1 MKIAIG
7 CDHGGFVLKEPVIS
21 YLEEQGIEVQDFGT
35 YSTDSVD
42 YPDYAL
48 PVAAAVAS
56 GKADRGI
63 LMCGTGIGISICAN
77 KVNGIRCALCHD
89 EYTAEMTARHND
101 ANILAMGGRV
111 VDADTAVK
119 IVKAWLDAPFE
130 GGRHYVRIGKM
141 MDIEQF
147 NN

>member
-7 CDHGGFVLKEPVIS
+7 CDHGGFVLKDSVIN

-35 YSTDSVD
+35 YSTASVD

-56 GKADRGI
+56 GKADKGI

-77 KVNGIRCALCHD
+77 KVKGIRCALCHD

-111 VDADTAVK
+111 VDCDTAVK
-119 IVKAWLDAPFE
+119 IVKTWLETTFE
-130 GGRHYVRIGKM
+130 GGRHCGRIDRMMNIENYGK
-141 MDIEQF
+141 
-147 NN
+147 

>member
-7 CDHGGFVLKEPVIS
+7 CDHGGFVLKDPIIG

-48 PVAAAVAS
+48 SVAAAVAS
-56 GKADRGI
+56 GKADKGI

-77 KVNGIRCALCHD
+77 KVNGIRCALCHN
-89 EYTAEMTARHND
+89 EYTAEMTSRHND
-101 ANILAMGGRV
+101 TNVLAMGGRV

-119 IVKAWLDAPFE
+119 IVKAWLDTPFE
-130 GGRHYVRIGKM
+130 GGRHCARIDKM
-141 MDIEQF
+141 MDIERF

>member
-7 CDHGGFVLKEPVIS
+7 CDHGGFVLKDSVIN
-21 YLEEQGIEVQDFGT
+21 YLEEQGIEVQDFGA
-35 YSTDSVD
+35 YSTASVD

-56 GKADRGI
+56 GRADKGI

-111 VDADTAVK
+111 VDCDTAVK
-119 IVKAWLDAPFE
+119 IVKTWLETPFE
-130 GGRHYVRIGKM
+130 GGRHCGRIDKM
-141 MDIEQF
+141 MNIE
-147 NN
+147 NYGK

>member
-7 CDHGGFVLKEPVIS
+7 CDHGGFVLKDSVIN
-21 YLEEQGIEVQDFGT
+21 YLEEQGIVVQDFGT
-35 YSTDSVD
+35 YSTASVD

-56 GKADRGI
+56 GKADKGI

-77 KVNGIRCALCHD
+77 KVKGIRCALCHD

-111 VDADTAVK
+111 VDCDTAVK
-119 IVKAWLDAPFE
+119 IVKTWLETTFE
-130 GGRHYVRIGKM
+130 GGRHCGRIDKM
-141 MDIEQF
+141 MNIE
-147 NN
+147 NYGK